1 VLGPAVGVGV
11 LLAVGGL
18 IRAIGAEPSTFEAV
32 LLSLVFVTGIGFGG
46 VALAYGRV
54 VPGLLRASVP
64 DLRDLAATV
73 VGYGLT
79 FAAVFAGGVA
89 AMAFRTATGI
99 EPAQNQVAQVGQRD
113 PTVLL
118 LLIPAAFLLIGPGE
132 ELLFRGVVQGTL
144 RRAFDP
150 APAIAIAAA
159 VFAAIHYFALA
170 GPSVGRVATIGVLFL
185 PSLVFGAVYEYT
197 DNLVVPSLIHGAYD
211 ATLFAV
217 LYAVIRYGRSIDAL
231 SETREAAATL
241 ALLQ

>member
-1 VLGPAVGVGV
+1 
-11 LLAVGGL
+11 
-18 IRAIGAEPSTFEAV
+18 
-32 LLSLVFVTGIGFGG
+32 
-46 VALAYGRV
+46 
-54 VPGLLRASVP
+54 
-64 DLRDLAATV
+64 
-73 VGYGLT
+73 
-79 FAAVFAGGVA
+79 
-89 AMAFRTATGI
+89 
-99 EPAQNQVAQVGQRD
+99 
-113 PTVLL
+113 VLL

-150 APAIAIAAA
+150 VPAIAIAAA

-217 LYAVIRYGRSIDAL
+217 LYAVIRYGGSIDAL